1 MTLERLYDRSA
12 ALAYARQK
20 RFAAQ
25 VGNRIW
31 WVDPQNGIARLYTKE
46 RVLCSGDIKIQ
57 ILGSQAVHGGYW
69 KWEWSNPLNGTA
81 PSGACKVAEALRT
94 LGDSAAIA
102 ELVTPEVTI
111 DSLVQPETMA
121 AIAVAHFDAPGYF
134 VHTVGGG
141 ALRIPILGDETFRT
155 PDDHDLLAFA
165 NAISEVAASGL
176 PVSNVRD
183 LIEGYLEALRID
195 FEALPDGNL
204 LAQTATQRLRVT
216 LDGQSFSFGVSSRAS

>member
-31 WVDPQNGIARLYTKE
+31 WVDPQNGIARLYTPQRE
-46 RVLCSGDIKIQ
+46 PSSGNIAIQ

-81 PSGACKVAEALRT
+81 PSACKVAEAIRK

-102 ELVTPEVTI
+102 ELVTPEVKI

-121 AIAVAHFDAPGYF
+121 AIAVARFDVPGYF
-134 VHTVGGG
+134 VHAVGGG
-141 ALRIPILGDETFRT
+141 ALRIPILVDETFRT
-155 PDDHDLLAFA
+155 PDDRDLLAFA
-165 NAISEVAASGL
+165 NTISEVAASGL
-176 PVSNVRD
+176 PVSNIRD

-195 FEALPDGNL
+195 FEALADGNL
-204 LAQTATQRLRVT
+204 VAQTATQQLRV
-216 LDGQSFSFGVSSRAS
+216 DIRGDAFSFKVSAR